1 MVGPARSMAPEARRG
16 RRGLLALLLAGALAL
31 PPVLGGHG
39 AEAASGPACDAAP
52 MAVAFGDVPSSGTF
66 ADAIACVTGYGLV
79 SGYDDGRFQP
89 GERVSRGEAAA
100 FLVDTIETATGVQLP
115 DAGSNPYSDVDSSG
129 VFGQAILRLVQ
140 AGVMSGRSSS
150 RFRPEDS
157 LTRGEMSKAV
167 TRALQTIAVRF
178 DSTAAGYPDVPDD
191 GLFAVPINKLTNARI
206 VQGLSDGTFRP
217 GNTVTRGQL
226 AQFVAKGLEEAHRQ
240 AHWLPT
246 LTDPDWTT
254 LRGTLEHRR
263 ISLPGPRVV
272 NVLRWRLDDPSVEL
286 DADYAGGVTYRD
298 TVLHAAT
305 RENALAAVNG
315 GFWVNSID
323 PDGLLVRGG
332 RLDSDTSVLT
342 DGTRSI
348 RSGFALHRDGSPVV
362 GVPFW
367 YASLNMEGPDGIV
380 SVRVDGV
387 NRAPFAGDKVVI
399 FAPGTYGQLTSRPG
413 RYYVVDGRPD
423 LNRAGTTELSLARMH
438 VGDGPVAASADEA
451 IIWVSA
457 ETTLREV
464 PDDRTPTLRVQM
476 DPAWERSRTGLVA
489 GPWLLEDGQVT
500 PEAQWR
506 REGFTGA
513 HTDVRH
519 PRSAI
524 GFTPDGWGVIVT
536 VDGRRPGATIGATHL
551 EVAQMM
557 RGWGVTDAVMLDGGG
572 STQMVVGGQLANR
585 PCCDR
590 SERRVDTVL
599 TLEPR

>member
-1 MVGPARSMAPEARRG
+1 M
-16 RRGLLALLLAGALAL
+16 
-31 PPVLGGHG
+31 
-39 AEAASGPACDAAP
+39 
-52 MAVAFGDVPSSGTF
+52 
-66 ADAIACVTGYGLV
+66 
-79 SGYDDGRFQP
+79 
-89 GERVSRGEAAA
+89 
-100 FLVDTIETATGVQLP
+100 
-115 DAGSNPYSDVDSSG
+115 
-129 VFGQAILRLVQ
+129 FGQAILRLEQ
-140 AGVMSGRSSS
+140 AGVMAGRSST
-150 RFRPEDS
+150 RFRPEDP

-167 TRALQTIAVRF
+167 TKALQTIAVVF
-178 DSTAAGYPDVPDD
+178 DATDVDYPDVPDD
-191 GLFAVPINKLTNARI
+191 GLFADPINKLTNARI
-206 VQGLSDGTFRP
+206 VQGLTDGTFRP
-217 GNTVTRGQL
+217 GTTVTRGQL
-226 AQFVAKGLEEAHRQ
+226 AQFVAKGIEETHRQ

-263 ISLPGPRVV
+263 VSLPGPRVV
-272 NVLRWRLDDPSVEL
+272 NVLRWRLDDPQVKL

-298 TVLHAAT
+298 TVLNAAK

-342 DGTRSI
+342 DGTRNI
-348 RSGFALHRDGSPVV
+348 RSGFALHRDDTPVV

-367 YASLNMEGPDGIV
+367 YASLNMEGPDGTV
-380 SVRVDGV
+380 SVRVDGI
-387 NRAPFAGDKVVI
+387 NRPPFAGDKVVI

-413 RYYVVDGRPD
+413 RYYVVQGVPN
-423 LNRAGTTELSLARMH
+423 LNRAGTTELTLARMH
-438 VGDGPVAASADEA
+438 VGDGPVAAGADEA

-476 DPAWERSRTGLVA
+476 DPAWERSRTALVA
-489 GPWLLEDGQVT
+489 GPWLLEDGEVT

-513 HTDVRH
+513 HTDIRH
-519 PRSAI
+519 PRTAI

-536 VDGRRPGATIGATHL
+536 VDGRRAGATIGATHV
-551 EVAQMM
+551 EVAEMM
-557 RGWGVTDAVMLDGGG
+557 RRWGVTDAVMLDGGG
-572 STQMVVGGQLANR
+572 STQLAVKGQLANR